1 MPTTKDNI
9 SKATAA
15 TGSKQVK
22 SAKVLKAQKAEVAT
36 DSVDSVAA
44 VAPKYEPRFTEAFPD
59 SSGNSLKI
67 VRPENARVM
76 TVPQDTA
83 AATPRHIS
91 PLYDNGSM
99 LLVLAVIFVTTVSY
113 RKGYKYVA
121 DFFHNISS
129 VRERQNLFEDH
140 TVKET
145 QIMTALTANTCIS
158 GAILLYIAY
167 GFLYHPVEPAATPV
181 FGFVAALSAFTALF
195 HIAMLGLCWLLG
207 FIFSDKLST
216 GLWLDGVKASAS
228 MLGVMLAPITFAIL
242 IFPAFVKTGLIMAII
257 LYFLARIIV
266 IYKAFRI
273 FFNNLQSL
281 LYFILYLCSVEIVP
295 VVLSFAGAM
304 NLCGILYVGL

>member
-1 MPTTKDNI
+1 MPTTTDNI

-44 VAPKYEPRFTEAFPD
+44 AKPKYEPRFTEAFPD

-76 TVPQDTA
+76 TVPGDATA
-83 AATPRHIS
+83 TTPRTVS

-99 LLVLAVIFVTTVSY
+99 LLVLAVIFITTVSY

-145 QIMTALTANTCIS
+145 QIMTALTANTCIF

-304 NLCGILYVGL
+304 DLCGILYVVL

>member
-1 MPTTKDNI
+1 MKP
-9 SKATAA
+9 STAK
-15 TGSKQVK
+15 SVK
-22 SAKVLKAQKAEVAT
+22 MLKAPKHDVPA

-145 QIMTALTANTCIS
+145 QIMTALTANTCIF

-295 VVLSFAGAM
+295 VILSFAGAM
-304 NLCGILYVGL
+304 NLCGILTGGLNE

>member
-1 MPTTKDNI
+1 MPTTTDNI

-44 VAPKYEPRFTEAFPD
+44 AKPKYEPRFTEAFPD

-76 TVPQDTA
+76 TVPGDATA
-83 AATPRHIS
+83 TTPRTVS

-99 LLVLAVIFVTTVSY
+99 LLVLAVIFITTVSY

-145 QIMTALTANTCIS
+145 QIMTALTANTCIF

-167 GFLYHPVEPAATPV
+167 GFLYHPTEPAATPV

-304 NLCGILYVGL
+304 DLCGILYVGL

>member
-1 MPTTKDNI
+1 MPTTTDNI

-44 VAPKYEPRFTEAFPD
+44 AKPKYEPRFTEAFPD

-145 QIMTALTANTCIS
+145 QIMTALTANTCIF

-181 FGFVAALSAFTALF
+181 FGFVAALSAFAALF

-304 NLCGILYVGL
+304 DLCGILYVGL

>member
-1 MPTTKDNI
+1 MPTTTDNI

-15 TGSKQVK
+15 TRLKQAKSVK
-22 SAKVLKAQKAEVAT
+22 TLKAPKHDVPA

-145 QIMTALTANTCIS
+145 QIMTALTANTCIF

-167 GFLYHPVEPAATPV
+167 GFLYHPTEPAATPV
-181 FGFVAALSAFTALF
+181 FGFVAALSAFDALY

-228 MLGVMLAPITFAIL
+228 MLGVLLAPITFAIL

-304 NLCGILYVGL
+304 DLCGILYVGL

>member
-1 MPTTKDNI
+1 MPTTTDNI

-44 VAPKYEPRFTEAFPD
+44 AKPKYEPRFTEAFPD

-76 TVPQDTA
+76 TVPGDATA
-83 AATPRHIS
+83 TTPRTVS

-99 LLVLAVIFVTTVSY
+99 LLVLAVIFITTVSY

-145 QIMTALTANTCIS
+145 QIMTALTANTCIF

-181 FGFVAALSAFTALF
+181 FGFVVALSAFTALF

-304 NLCGILYVGL
+304 NLCRILHVGL

>member
-1 MPTTKDNI
+1 MPTTTDNI
-9 SKATAA
+9 LKATAA
-15 TGSKQVK
+15 TRQKQAK

-44 VAPKYEPRFTEAFPD
+44 AKPKYEPRFTEAFPD

-99 LLVLAVIFVTTVSY
+99 LLVLAVIFITTVSY

-145 QIMTALTANTCIS
+145 QIMTALTANTCIF

-167 GFLYHPVEPAATPV
+167 GFLYHPTEPAATPV
-181 FGFVAALSAFTALF
+181 FGFVAALSAFAALY

-304 NLCGILYVGL
+304 NLCRILHVGL

>member
-1 MPTTKDNI
+1 MTVPGD
-9 SKATAA
+9 ATAA
-15 TGSKQVK
+15 T
-22 SAKVLKAQKAEVAT
+22 
-36 DSVDSVAA
+36 
-44 VAPKYEPRFTEAFPD
+44 PR
-59 SSGNSLKI
+59 
-67 VRPENARVM
+67 
-76 TVPQDTA
+76 TV
-83 AATPRHIS
+83 S

-99 LLVLAVIFVTTVSY
+99 LLVLAVIFITTVSY

-242 IFPAFVKTGLIMAII
+242 IFPAFVKTGLVLAII

-304 NLCGILYVGL
+304 NLCRILHVGL

>member
-1 MPTTKDNI
+1 MPTTTDNI

-44 VAPKYEPRFTEAFPD
+44 AKPKYEPRFTEAFPD

-145 QIMTALTANTCIS
+145 QIMTALTANTCIF

-167 GFLYHPVEPAATPV
+167 GFLYHPTEPAATPV
-181 FGFVAALSAFTALF
+181 FGFVAALSAFAALY

-304 NLCGILYVGL
+304 DLCGILYVGL

>member
-1 MPTTKDNI
+1 MPTTTDNI

-36 DSVDSVAA
+36 DFVDSVAA
-44 VAPKYEPRFTEAFPD
+44 AKPKYEPRFTEAFPD

-76 TVPQDTA
+76 TVPGDAT
-83 AATPRHIS
+83 AATPRTVS

-99 LLVLAVIFVTTVSY
+99 LLVLAVIFITTVSY

-304 NLCGILYVGL
+304 NLCRILHVGL

>member
-1 MPTTKDNI
+1 MPTTTDNI
-9 SKATAA
+9 SKATVA
-15 TGSKQVK
+15 TRLKQAKSVK
-22 SAKVLKAQKAEVAT
+22 TLKAPKHDVPA

-181 FGFVAALSAFTALF
+181 FGFVAALSAFAALY

-304 NLCGILYVGL
+304 NLCRILHVGL

>member
-44 VAPKYEPRFTEAFPD
+44 AKPKYEPRFTEAFPD

-76 TVPQDTA
+76 TVPGDAT
-83 AATPRHIS
+83 AATPRTVS
-91 PLYDNGSM
+91 PLYDTGSM

-145 QIMTALTANTCIS
+145 QIMTALTANTCIF

-167 GFLYHPVEPAATPV
+167 GFLYHPTEPAATPV
-181 FGFVAALSAFTALF
+181 LAS
-195 HIAMLGLCWLLG
+195 WLLCRHLMH
-207 FIFSDKLST
+207 S
-216 GLWLDGVKASAS
+216 
-228 MLGVMLAPITFAIL
+228 IT
-242 IFPAFVKTGLIMAII
+242 
-257 LYFLARIIV
+257 
-266 IYKAFRI
+266 
-273 FFNNLQSL
+273 
-281 LYFILYLCSVEIVP
+281 
-295 VVLSFAGAM
+295 
-304 NLCGILYVGL
+304 

>member
-1 MPTTKDNI
+1 MPTTTDNI

-44 VAPKYEPRFTEAFPD
+44 AKPKYEPRFTEAFPD

-145 QIMTALTANTCIS
+145 QIMTALTANTCIF

-167 GFLYHPVEPAATPV
+167 GFLYHPTEPAATPV

-304 NLCGILYVGL
+304 DLCGILYVGL

>member
-1 MPTTKDNI
+1 MPTTTDNI

-44 VAPKYEPRFTEAFPD
+44 AKPKYEPRFTEAFPD

-76 TVPQDTA
+76 TVPGDAT
-83 AATPRHIS
+83 AATPRTVS

-99 LLVLAVIFVTTVSY
+99 LLVLAVIFITTVSY

-145 QIMTALTANTCIS
+145 QIMTALTANTCIF

-167 GFLYHPVEPAATPV
+167 GFLYHPTEPAATPV
-181 FGFVAALSAFTALF
+181 FGFVAALSAFAALY

-304 NLCGILYVGL
+304 DLCGILYVVL

>member
-1 MPTTKDNI
+1 MPTTTDNI

-44 VAPKYEPRFTEAFPD
+44 AKPKYEPRFTEAFPD

-145 QIMTALTANTCIS
+145 QIMTALTANTCIF

-304 NLCGILYVGL
+304 DLCGILYVGL

>member
-1 MPTTKDNI
+1 MPTPKQNI
-9 SKATAA
+9 SHTTTAAATAA
-15 TGSKQVK
+15 KPSK
-22 SAKVLKAQKAEVAT
+22 SSLAPHKAAA
-36 DSVDSVAA
+36 DSIDTVAA
-44 VAPKYEPRFTEAFPD
+44 VAPKYEPRFTKAFPD
-59 SSGNSLKI
+59 SSGNSVKI
-67 VRPENARVM
+67 LHPEQARVM
-76 TVPQDTA
+76 TVPGEAT

-99 LLVLAVIFVTTVSY
+99 LLVLAVIFITTVSY

-145 QIMTALTANTCIS
+145 QIMTALTANTCIFE
-158 GAILLYIAY
+158 AILLYIAY
-167 GFLYHPVEPAATPV
+167 GLLYHPATPAATPV
-181 FGFVAALSAFTALF
+181 FGFVAALTGLTVLF
-195 HIAMLGLCWLLG
+195 HLAMLALCWMLG

-228 MLGVMLAPITFAIL
+228 MLGVTLAPITFAIL
-242 IFPAFVKTGLIMAII
+242 IFPHFVRTGLILAII
-257 LYFLARIIV
+257 FYILARIVV

-304 NLCGILYVGL
+304 NLCGILHVGL

>member
-1 MPTTKDNI
+1 MTVPGD
-9 SKATAA
+9 ATAA
-15 TGSKQVK
+15 T
-22 SAKVLKAQKAEVAT
+22 
-36 DSVDSVAA
+36 
-44 VAPKYEPRFTEAFPD
+44 PR
-59 SSGNSLKI
+59 
-67 VRPENARVM
+67 
-76 TVPQDTA
+76 TV
-83 AATPRHIS
+83 S

-99 LLVLAVIFVTTVSY
+99 LLVLAVIFITTVSY

-145 QIMTALTANTCIS
+145 QIMTALTANTCIF

-167 GFLYHPVEPAATPV
+167 GFLYHPTEPAATPV
-181 FGFVAALSAFTALF
+181 FGFVAALSAFAALY

-304 NLCGILYVGL
+304 NLCRILHVGL

>member
-44 VAPKYEPRFTEAFPD
+44 AKPKYEPRFTEAFPD

-76 TVPQDTA
+76 TVPGDAT
-83 AATPRHIS
+83 AATPRTVS

-99 LLVLAVIFVTTVSY
+99 LLVLAVIFITTVSY

-145 QIMTALTANTCIS
+145 QIMARGLRKK
-158 GAILLYIAY
+158 GA
-167 GFLYHPVEPAATPV
+167 GRR
-181 FGFVAALSAFTALF
+181 
-195 HIAMLGLCWLLG
+195 
-207 FIFSDKLST
+207 
-216 GLWLDGVKASAS
+216 ASQ
-228 MLGVMLAPITFAIL
+228 
-242 IFPAFVKTGLIMAII
+242 
-257 LYFLARIIV
+257 RI
-266 IYKAFRI
+266 Y
-273 FFNNLQSL
+273 
-281 LYFILYLCSVEIVP
+281 VEIEIYA
-295 VVLSFAGAM
+295 LEGGGGEELLAGGKEEAAHTCGTVAGGSAGFGGKAM
-304 NLCGILYVGL
+304 QHGGESQWAAMQRGSRFR

>member
-1 MPTTKDNI
+1 MPTTTDNI

-15 TGSKQVK
+15 TRLKQAK
-22 SAKVLKAQKAEVAT
+22 SEKTLKAPKHDVPA

-44 VAPKYEPRFTEAFPD
+44 AKPKYEPRFTEAFPD

-67 VRPENARVM
+67 VRPENAHVM

-228 MLGVMLAPITFAIL
+228 MLGVLLAPITFAIL

-304 NLCGILYVGL
+304 DLCGILYVGL

>member
-1 MPTTKDNI
+1 MPTTTDNI

-15 TGSKQVK
+15 TRLKQAK

-44 VAPKYEPRFTEAFPD
+44 AKPKYAPRFTEAFPD

-304 NLCGILYVGL
+304 DLCGILYVGL

>member
-1 MPTTKDNI
+1 MPTTTDNI

-44 VAPKYEPRFTEAFPD
+44 AKPKYEPRFTEAFPD

-76 TVPQDTA
+76 TVPGDATA
-83 AATPRHIS
+83 TTPRTVS

-99 LLVLAVIFVTTVSY
+99 LLVLAVIFITTVSY

-145 QIMTALTANTCIS
+145 QIMTALTANTCIF

-181 FGFVAALSAFTALF
+181 FGFVVALSAFTALF

-304 NLCGILYVGL
+304 DLCGILYVGL

>member
-1 MPTTKDNI
+1 MPTTTDNI

-44 VAPKYEPRFTEAFPD
+44 AKPKYEPRFTEAFPD

-99 LLVLAVIFVTTVSY
+99 LLVLAVIFITTVSY

-145 QIMTALTANTCIS
+145 QIMTALTANTCIF

-167 GFLYHPVEPAATPV
+167 GFLYHPTEPAATPV
-181 FGFVAALSAFTALF
+181 FGFVAALSAFDALY

-304 NLCGILYVGL
+304 NLCRILHVGL

>member
-1 MPTTKDNI
+1 MTVPGD
-9 SKATAA
+9 ATAA
-15 TGSKQVK
+15 T
-22 SAKVLKAQKAEVAT
+22 
-36 DSVDSVAA
+36 
-44 VAPKYEPRFTEAFPD
+44 PR
-59 SSGNSLKI
+59 
-67 VRPENARVM
+67 
-76 TVPQDTA
+76 TV
-83 AATPRHIS
+83 S

-99 LLVLAVIFVTTVSY
+99 LLVLAVIFITTVSY

-145 QIMTALTANTCIS
+145 QIMTALTANTCIF

-167 GFLYHPVEPAATPV
+167 GFLYHPTEPAATPV
-181 FGFVAALSAFTALF
+181 FGFVAALSAFDALY

-304 NLCGILYVGL
+304 NLCRILHVGL

>member
-1 MPTTKDNI
+1 MPTTTDNI

-44 VAPKYEPRFTEAFPD
+44 AKPKYEPRFTEAFPD

-76 TVPQDTA
+76 TVPGDAT
-83 AATPRHIS
+83 AATPRTVS

-99 LLVLAVIFVTTVSY
+99 LLVLAVIFITTVSY

-145 QIMTALTANTCIS
+145 QIMTALTANTCIF

-242 IFPAFVKTGLIMAII
+242 IFPGFVETGLVLAII

-304 NLCGILYVGL
+304 DLCGILYVGL

>member
-1 MPTTKDNI
+1 MPTTTDNI

-15 TGSKQVK
+15 IRLKQAKSVK
-22 SAKVLKAQKAEVAT
+22 TLKAPKHDVPA

-59 SSGNSLKI
+59 SSGKSLKI

-207 FIFSDKLST
+207 FMFSDKLST
-216 GLWLDGVKASAS
+216 G
-228 MLGVMLAPITFAIL
+228 M
-242 IFPAFVKTGLIMAII
+242 
-257 LYFLARIIV
+257 
-266 IYKAFRI
+266 
-273 FFNNLQSL
+273 
-281 LYFILYLCSVEIVP
+281 
-295 VVLSFAGAM
+295 
-304 NLCGILYVGL
+304 

>member
-9 SKATAA
+9 SKATVA
-15 TGSKQVK
+15 TRLKQAKSVK
-22 SAKVLKAQKAEVAT
+22 TLKAPKHDVPA

-44 VAPKYEPRFTEAFPD
+44 AKPKYEPRFTEAFPD

-76 TVPQDTA
+76 TVPGDAT
-83 AATPRHIS
+83 AATPRTVS

-99 LLVLAVIFVTTVSY
+99 LLVLAVIFITTVSY

-145 QIMTALTANTCIS
+145 QIMTALTANTCIF

-167 GFLYHPVEPAATPV
+167 GFLYHPTEPAATPV
-181 FGFVAALSAFTALF
+181 FGFVAALSAFDALY

-304 NLCGILYVGL
+304 NLCRILHVGL

>member
-1 MPTTKDNI
+1 MPTTTDNI

-44 VAPKYEPRFTEAFPD
+44 AKPKYEPRFTEAFPD

-76 TVPQDTA
+76 TVPGDATA
-83 AATPRHIS
+83 TTPRTVS

-99 LLVLAVIFVTTVSY
+99 LLVLAVIFITTVSY

-145 QIMTALTANTCIS
+145 QIMTALTANTCIF

-167 GFLYHPVEPAATPV
+167 GFLYHPTEPAATPV

-304 NLCGILYVGL
+304 NLCRILHVGL

>member
-1 MPTTKDNI
+1 MPAVNTKI
-9 SKATAA
+9 SPSVNAA
-15 TGSKQVK
+15 TR
-22 SAKVLKAQKAEVAT
+22 
-36 DSVDSVAA
+36 DSSDSVAA
-44 VAPKYEPRFTEAFPD
+44 KPAYAPKYLKAFPD
-59 SSGNSLKI
+59 SSGNNLEI
-67 VRPENARVM
+67 VNPADASVLVEPRVA
-76 TVPQDTA
+76 VA
-83 AATPRHIS
+83 AEPRATS
-91 PLYDNGSM
+91 PLHDNWTM
-99 LLVLAVIFVTTVSY
+99 LLVLTVVFLITVSY

-121 DFFHNISS
+121 DFFHNITS
-129 VRERQNLFEDH
+129 VREHQNMFEDH

-145 QIMTALTANTCIS
+145 QIMTALTANTCIF

-181 FGFVAALSAFTALF
+181 FGFVAALSAFAALF

-304 NLCGILYVGL
+304 DLCGILYVGL